1 MIENQSKGSFISQ
14 STDYS
19 HAESTPTN
27 NHTQPISK
35 STKYSPIPKPDF
47 SSIEKKESS
56 FTYKQKGSYKKQK
69 SVVPESP
76 MKSPNQ
82 RIFTPIKF
90 DIENSQ
96 PASISDQSTCRKLT
110 FAERID
116 EEEISNK
123 GEGFIQSFKQNNGL
137 TTEQFGRNPE
147 NFMNFSEGVF
157 SKYNNNHDTNC
168 GKNKNNLSTS
178 IFNEEEREKSFSP
191 ERINSVNKINLNF
204 LNRIEIDTRHVI
216 KRQVTF
222 ENKLVNNYTENSDYT
237 ATFNDNYEN
246 KDTYSFTDIDEDKHQ
261 SSKNCESKFE
271 KEFFII
277 KTLEAGSFGIVYK
290 CLNKLDNK
298 IYAVKKSKKH
308 SSVSDYYSIQNLI
321 TDFNLNKSDKFSNFC
336 VNSKEC
342 WLEGEVHEHTL
353 SDDHLYITQ
362 DFCLFGDILNY
373 LEKLERV
380 NTPENRMLNE
390 TFYWDLIFEMM
401 CGIHFVHKCGY
412 VHLDVKPGNF
422 LVNENGAVKIG
433 DFGLTKKLKDIRYGE
448 DFNEGDSSFVA
459 PEFFGGLKKLRS
471 INIKCDVFSLGLSI
485 LEIIC
490 KVEIPEHGI
499 LWNQIRSKDF
509 SIPTEFLL
517 NSNIKIKDKMIKLIM
532 EMLTIDADARPNL
545 VEIFENE
552 FYDEIYT
559 RYNALLLGK
568 YSRSFN
574 PSNILKKEKLCDID
588 ILKNNEIS
596 KLLHVKRSNS
606 YRMQEDLI

>member
-1 MIENQSKGSFISQ
+1 MIENQSKDSFISQ

-19 HAESTPTN
+19 NAENTPTN
-27 NHTQPISK
+27 NHTQQICK

-90 DIENSQ
+90 NTENSQ
-96 PASISDQSTCRKLT
+96 PASISDQNTCRKLT
-110 FAERID
+110 FADRID
-116 EEEISNK
+116 EEENSNK
-123 GEGFIQSFKQNNGL
+123 KSEEGEGFMKSFKQNSGISLEKFVTN
-137 TTEQFGRNPE
+137 QD
-147 NFMNFSEGVF
+147 NFMNFEKGVF
-157 SKYNNNHDTNC
+157 PKYNINSGVNC
-168 GKNKNNLSTS
+168 GKNKNNLSPTM
-178 IFNEEEREKSFSP
+178 FNLEEREKNSSP
-191 ERINSVNKINLNF
+191 ERINSGNKMNLNF
-204 LNRIEIDTRHVI
+204 CKGFVIDTPY
-216 KRQVTF
+216 VTRISF
-222 ENKLVNNYTENSDYT
+222 ENKNLDYEGKVSSNYE
-237 ATFNDNYEN
+237 DNYPH
-246 KDTYSFTDIDEDKHQ
+246 SFTDINEGNQ

-271 KEFFII
+271 KEFYII

-290 CLNKLDNK
+290 CLNKLDNR

-308 SSVSDYYSIQNLI
+308 SSVSDYHSIQNLI
-321 TDFNLNKSDKFSNFC
+321 TDFNSNKSDKFSNFC
-336 VNSKEC
+336 VNSTEC

-353 SDDHLYITQ
+353 SDDHLYISQ

-373 LEKLERV
+373 LEKLEHV
-380 NTPENRMLNE
+380 NTPENKLLNE

-401 CGIHFVHKCGY
+401 CAIHFVHKCGY

-422 LVNENGAVKIG
+422 LVTENGTVKIG
-433 DFGLTKKLKDIRYGE
+433 DFGLTKKLKDIRIGE
-448 DFNEGDSSFVA
+448 DFSEGDSSFVA
-459 PEFFGGLKKLRS
+459 PEFFGGLKKQRS
-471 INIKCDVFSLGLSI
+471 INMKCDIFSLGLSI

-499 LWNQIRSKDF
+499 LWNQIRSKNF
-509 SIPTEFLL
+509 TIPDEFLL
-517 NSNIKIKDKMIKLIM
+517 NSNIKIKDKMAKLIM

-552 FYDEIYT
+552 FYDEIYR
-559 RYNALLLGK
+559 RYNALLLGS
-568 YSRSFN
+568 YCRSFN
-574 PSNILKKEKLCDID
+574 PSNIIKKDKLIDID
-588 ILKNNEIS
+588 ILNNNEIS

-606 YRMQEDLI
+606 LKMQEDLI